1 MSKTYKKW
9 SAEEE
14 LVISRMRKE
23 GSTIRVIAKFLN
35 RSEAS
40 VTCKIKQMLD
50 SCKLEKLDAIKRMK
64 ECNKQSKTRVS
75 RIDYE
80 EIKTRIE
87 NGGIRNVQK
96 TLRDYA
102 KETGISIN
110 TLNQAYYSKSQ
121 TRTRIKDTVRLYTVI
136 SPTCILEGAN
146 KNTDKP
152 VLKISVWKKLKMWLS
167 SLLYS

>member
-35 RSEAS
+35 RSECS
-40 VTCKIKQMLD
+40 VTNKIKQMLD
-50 SCKLEKLDAIKRMK
+50 ACKLEKLDAVKRMN
-64 ECNKQSKTRVS
+64 ECNKQSKARVS
-75 RIDYE
+75 KIDYE

-136 SPTCILEGAN
+136 SPTCVLEGAN

-152 VLKISVWKKLKMWLS
+152 VIKVSIWKKLKSLLA

>member
-9 SAEEE
+9 STEEE

-23 GSTIRVIAKFLN
+23 GSTIRIIAKFLN

-50 SCKLEKLDAIKRMK
+50 ACKLEKLDAIKRMS
-64 ECNKQSKTRVS
+64 ECNKRKARGSK
-75 RIDYE
+75 IDYK

-96 TLRDYA
+96 TLRTYA

-121 TRTRIKDTVRLYTVI
+121 TRTRIKDMVRVYTVI

-152 VLKISVWKKLKMWLS
+152 VLKISIWKKLKSWLS
-167 SLLYS
+167 SLWLS